1 MPQGA
6 ASRVAPRAHGA
17 ALLNHAE
24 LPECFKVR
32 RQYRLPPCPWSA
44 RPAPSVNGF
53 IRQGVRDGVV
63 LPVDVAEV
71 YRDP

>member
-1 MPQGA
+1 MLQGA

-32 RQYRLPPCPWSA
+32 RHGWRRALVNRAELPECLEVRRHGW
-44 RPAPSVNGF
+44 RRAPTA
-53 IRQGVRDGVV
+53 
-63 LPVDVAEV
+63 PHC
-71 YRDP
+71 